1 MARLTMTIDDVCKAM
16 RAAGIPCS
24 KDRVSAGLKT
34 GCYPFG
40 RIVNVGPTHRHTFEI
55 YRVDFEAWLRT
66 KIPESERQQLPA
78 RILKLGSA

>member
-40 RIVNVGPTHRHTFEI
+40 RIVNVGETGRTTFEI
-55 YRVDFEAWLRT
+55 YRVDFEAWLRG
-66 KIPESERQQLPA
+66 KFPEGMQEQLPQVLQLRRA
-78 RILKLGSA
+78 